1 MVRSDVIHELDYRNV
16 RTSTM
21 RLTVGFKIGSGFFMV
36 TLMLLLAGFVGYM
49 GALKLGGSIDNIGT
63 NAMTAAQSS
72 SDFSISTKNQ
82 TSIMQSI
89 VSATNIAN
97 DDSKILLSSEAKG
110 SLDSL
115 TVMHQSGLVEDS
127 DITRVRSFYDNYLL
141 AQQHLLEAHSDYIH
155 AREAAFTGFDNFEA
169 YMKVLEFFTN
179 QIYNLPNIDQDEK
192 IELTAE
198 FYQTKV
204 ALQLRFYYA
213 QRYLGGEEEML
224 DALESS
230 EDDIL
235 DEAEELA
242 DLELLSNTI
251 RTGKYENEEYTDVLN
266 DLVDEHNEQFKLL
279 VSTYKTFKDVQSAY
293 EKAEKITLENSK
305 LIVEKIKHLVEIET
319 TSASDTAS
327 NVYKTILIAIAAG
340 VLLAVIATIFSILKV
355 VSPLKVL
362 TEVAARISGGDLD
375 AEVKSSRNDEV
386 GDLANNFDS
395 MRIQI
400 RKKLKDLAE
409 INQTGEII
417 VSAVNQEEALQKALE
432 TMFAKTLVQQASVYL
447 FDENK
452 KLTLKSCVPPITDI
466 CPDEAITFDPG
477 QGIAGISVEEKRI
490 VFVKDTSNSELFLKN
505 ENVDSP
511 RALLCVPLLDGDK
524 ALGVMNF
531 SGVVGGVNFEESD
544 YEFAES
550 IARSVAITIKNI
562 GMREVIEEQNRT
574 LEHKVQERTREL
586 QIKTNDILSMME
598 NMHQGLFTVMDGGFI
613 HHEYASFLETIFETD
628 KIAGTNVIDLLFVKS
643 NLGSDQLDQ
652 VTTAIDAI
660 IGEESMMWEF
670 NSHLLINE
678 YSINLNGNEKIIS
691 IEWDP
696 ITFDDVIEKVMVTVR
711 DITELKAL
719 EREAEGKKRELDI
732 ISQIISVDQE
742 KFSEFIKTAYEFIGE
757 NAKLIEKCAQK
768 DPEVLS
774 LLFRNMHT
782 IKGNARTYGLSTIT
796 DEVHNAE
803 NTYDSLRTD
812 DTVQW
817 DQKRLADELQ
827 LVESIIEE
835 YVNVCENVLSRDIST
850 HTEERSFNIKS
861 TELNTIFNLIESLG
875 ESSALDQTNLDK
887 VSQVKSIIKQLN
899 SITFYDA
906 IADTCDSLTSIAEQL
921 EKTKPNIQFNGGDTP
936 VSKESTN
943 LLNNVF
949 AHILRNSIDH
959 GIETP
964 QIRTS
969 KGKNPQG
976 TISIDISNS
985 STELVIQVK
994 DDGQGLNLDKLREM
1008 GIKTGLIKD
1017 GQTPSLDQ
1025 LASLIFESG
1034 VSTKADVT
1042 SISGR
1047 GVGMDAVKKFIEQKG
1062 GSVGILTS
1070 DSVAGS
1076 AFINFETVIKLPLTL
1091 V

>member
-1 MVRSDVIHELDYRNV
+1 
-16 RTSTM
+16 M
-21 RLTVGFKIGSGFFMV
+21 RLTVGFKIGSGFFLV
-36 TLMLLLAGFVGYM
+36 TLMLLIAGFVGYM
-49 GALKLGGSIDNIGT
+49 GALKLGASIENIGT

-72 SDFSISTKNQ
+72 SDFSIATKNQ
-82 TSIMQSI
+82 TSVMQSI
-89 VSATNIAN
+89 VSATTIAN
-97 DDSKILLSSEAKG
+97 ADRQALIASEAED
-110 SLDSL
+110 SLKSL
-115 TVMHQSGLVEDS
+115 TVMHQSGLVEDA
-127 DITRVRSFYDNYLL
+127 DIKKIRSFYDNYLL
-141 AQQHLLEAHSDYIH
+141 AQKHLLEAHSNYIH
-155 AREAAFTGFDNFEA
+155 ARDNAFTGFDNFESF
-169 YMKVLEFFTN
+169 MKVLEFFTN

-213 QRYLGGEEEML
+213 QRYLGGEDAML
-224 DALESS
+224 DSLEFS
-230 EDDIL
+230 EDDMY

-242 DLELLSNTI
+242 DLDLLSNTI
-251 RTGKYENEEYTDVLN
+251 RTGKYENQEYADVLN
-266 DLVDEHNEQFKLL
+266 DLVAEHNEHFKQL
-279 VSTYKTFKDVQSAY
+279 VTSYKLFKEVQSAY

-305 LIVEKIKHLVEIET
+305 LIVDKIKNLVSIET

-327 NVYKTILIAIAAG
+327 TVYKTILIAIAVG
-340 VLLAVIATIFSILKV
+340 VLLAIIATIFSIIKV

-375 AEVKSSRNDEV
+375 AEVKSGRNDEV

-432 TMFAKTLVQQASVYL
+432 TMFNKTLVQQASVYL
-447 FDENK
+447 FDDNR
-452 KLTLKSCVPPITDI
+452 LTLKTCVPPISDI
-466 CPDEAITFDPG
+466 SPDNAITFDPG
-477 QGIAGISVEEKRI
+477 EGIAGISVKEKRI
-490 VFVKDTSNSELFLKN
+490 VFVKDTSKSDLFIKN
-505 ENVDSP
+505 IDTESP
-511 RALLCVPLLDGDK
+511 KALLCVPLLDGNK

-531 SGVVGGVNFEESD
+531 SGAVGTVNFEESD

-574 LEHKVQERTREL
+574 LEQKVEERTLEL

-598 NMHQGLFTVMDGGFI
+598 NMHQGLFTVMDEGVI
-613 HHEYASFLETIFETD
+613 HHEYASFLETIFERSD
-628 KIAGTNVIDLLFVKS
+628 IAGNNFMDLLFSKS
-643 NLGSDQLDQ
+643 KLGSDQLDQ
-652 VTTAIDAI
+652 VTTAINAI
-660 IGEESMMWEF
+660 IGEEAMMWEF
-670 NSHLLINE
+670 NSHLLVNE
-678 YSINLNGNEKIIS
+678 YTIDIGGAEKIIS

-696 ITFDDVIEKVMVTVR
+696 IIFDDVIVKVMVTVR

-719 EREAEGKKRELDI
+719 ERDAEGKKRELAI

-742 KFSEFIKTAYEFIGE
+742 KFAEFIKSAYQFLGE

-796 DEVHNAE
+796 DQVHNAE

-812 DTVQW
+812 DSVQW
-817 DQKRLADELQ
+817 DQKRLTNELQ

-835 YVNVCENVLSRDIST
+835 YVHVCENVLSRDVKSQN
-850 HTEERSFNIKS
+850 EEQSFNIKR
-861 TELNTIFNLIESLG
+861 TELDTIFNLVESLS
-875 ESSALDQTNLDK
+875 ESTGLDQTFLAK
-887 VSQVKSIIKQLN
+887 VSQVKSIIKHLN
-899 SITFYDA
+899 SISFSDA
-906 IADTCDSLTSIAEQL
+906 ISDTCDSLKSIAEQL
-921 EKTKPNIQFNGGDTP
+921 NKTKPKIQFTGGDIQ
-936 VSKESTN
+936 VNKESTN

-949 AHILRNSIDH
+949 SHILRNSMDH

-964 QIRTS
+964 DVRVV
-969 KGKNPQG
+969 KGKDAHG
-976 TISIDISNS
+976 TISIDVK
-985 STELVIQVK
+985 ELNDLLLIQVK
-994 DDGQGLNLDKLREM
+994 DDGQGLNLEKLRKT
-1008 GIKTGLIKD
+1008 GIKVGLIKE
-1017 GQTPSLDQ
+1017 GESPSLDQ

-1034 VSTKADVT
+1034 VSTKTDVT

-1047 GVGMDAVKKFIEQKG
+1047 GVGMDAVKKFIEEKG
-1062 GSVGILTS
+1062 GSVTIQTK
-1070 DSVAGS
+1070 DSIDGS
-1076 AFINFETVIKLPLTL
+1076 EFINFETVIKLPLNL

>member
-1 MVRSDVIHELDYRNV
+1 
-16 RTSTM
+16 M
-21 RLTVGFKIGSGFFMV
+21 RLTVGFKIGSGFFLV
-36 TLMLLLAGFVGYM
+36 TLMLLIAGFVGYM
-49 GALKLGGSIDNIGT
+49 GALKLGASIENIGT
-63 NAMTAAQSS
+63 NAMTAAQGS
-72 SDFSISTKNQ
+72 SDFSIATKNQ

-89 VSATNIAN
+89 VSATSVVNSDMKELI
-97 DDSKILLSSEAKG
+97 SSEATD

-127 DITRVRSFYDNYLL
+127 DIKKIRLFYDDYLK
-141 AQQHLLEAHSDYIH
+141 AQKHLLESHSEYIR
-155 AREAAFTGFDNFEA
+155 ARENAFTGLNNFEA

-179 QIYNLPNIDQDEK
+179 QIYNLDDIDQDDK
-192 IELTAE
+192 IELTSE

-213 QRYLGGEEEML
+213 QRYLGGEDEML

-230 EDDIL
+230 EDDMI

-251 RTGKYENEEYTDVLN
+251 RTGKYENREYTDVLN
-266 DLVDEHNEQFKLL
+266 ELVSEHNEQFTLL
-279 VSTYKTFKDVQSAY
+279 VANFKSFKEVQSAY
-293 EKAEKITLENSK
+293 EKAEQITLENSK
-305 LIVEKIKHLVEIET
+305 LIVEKIKDLVAIET

-327 NVYKTILIAIAAG
+327 NVYKTILIAIGVG
-340 VLLAVIATIFSILKV
+340 VLLAIIATIFSIIKV

-375 AEVKSSRNDEV
+375 AEVKSGRNDEV

-417 VSAVNQEEALQKALE
+417 VSAVDQEEALQKALE
-432 TMFAKTLVQQASVYL
+432 TMFHKTLVQQASVYL
-447 FDENK
+447 FDDD
-452 KLTLKSCVPPITDI
+452 KLTLKSCVPPISDI
-466 CPDEAITFDPG
+466 SPSDAITFDPG
-477 QGIAGISVEEKRI
+477 QGIAGISVKEKRI
-490 VFVKDTSNSELFLKN
+490 VFIKNTSESDLFIKN
-505 ENVDSP
+505 EDIESP
-511 RALLCVPLLDGDK
+511 KALLCVPLLDGDK

-531 SGVVGGVNFEESD
+531 SGEVGTVSFEESD
-544 YEFAES
+544 FEFAES
-550 IARSVAITIKNI
+550 IARSVTITIKNI
-562 GMREVIEEQNRT
+562 NMREVIEDQNRT
-574 LEHKVQERTREL
+574 LEHKVEERTQEL
-586 QIKTNDILSMME
+586 QVKTNDILSMMG
-598 NMHQGLFTVMDGGFI
+598 NMHQGLFTVMNEGII
-613 HHEYASFLETIFETD
+613 HHEYASFLETIFERSD
-628 KIAGTNVIDLLFVKS
+628 IAGSNFMDLLFSKS
-643 NLGSDQLDQ
+643 KLGNDKLDQ

-660 IGEESMMWEF
+660 IGEEDMMWEF

-678 YSINLNGNEKIIS
+678 YSILINGIEKIIA

-696 ITFDDVIEKVMVTVR
+696 IIFNDVIEKVMVTVR

-732 ISQIISVDQE
+732 ISQIISVDQD
-742 KFSEFIKTAYEFIGE
+742 KFSEFIKSAYQFLGE
-757 NAKLIEKCAQK
+757 NAKLIEKSAQK
-768 DPEVLS
+768 DPEVLA

-796 DEVHNAE
+796 DQVHDAE

-812 DTVQW
+812 ESVIW
-817 DQKRLADELQ
+817 DQKRLSNELH

-835 YVNVCENVLSRDIST
+835 YVHVCENVLSRDIKNQS
-850 HTEERSFNIKS
+850 EERTYNIKS
-861 TELNTIFNLIESLG
+861 TELDTISQLIESLDASNNIDQ
-875 ESSALDQTNLDK
+875 ESLAK
-887 VSQVKSIIKQLN
+887 VNQVKSIINQLD
-899 SITFYDA
+899 SVTFYDA
-906 IADTCDSLTSIAEQL
+906 ISDTCNSLNSIAEQL
-921 EKTKPNIQFNGGDTP
+921 NKTKPKIQFSGGEIP
-936 VSKESTN
+936 IKKESTN

-949 AHILRNSIDH
+949 SHILRNSMDH

-964 QIRTS
+964 DERIS
-969 KGKNPQG
+969 KGKEAYG
-976 TISIDISNS
+976 TISVDVKEQGNL
-985 STELVIQVK
+985 LVIHVK

-1008 GIKTGLIKD
+1008 GKETGILKE
-1017 GQTPSLDQ
+1017 GESPSLVQ

-1034 VSTKADVT
+1034 VSTKTDVT

-1047 GVGMDAVKKFIEQKG
+1047 GVGMDAVKKFIEEKG
-1062 GSVGILTS
+1062 GSVSILTD
-1070 DSVAGS
+1070 DSIDGS
-1076 AFINFETVIKLPLTL
+1076 AFINFETVIKLPLDI